1 MQLTPNYLPNGICL
15 NVLANSVTNAEA
27 CYAAA
32 EGHVVLGVLTKNYLS
47 DESAITDMRRY
58 QVAVNNAVSVGLGA
72 GSPQQSAMVARVA
85 AEIQPQHVNQVFTGV
100 ATSRALLGQADTVI
114 NGQADTVINGLVAP
128 SGEVGL
134 VNVATGPLSSQSAK
148 ANIPVA
154 TAITMLKDMNGTS
167 LKYFPMQGTAHL
179 EEFKAVAAACA
190 DNEFGLEPTGG
201 LDLTNCQQ
209 IVQIAVAAGVRQ
221 IIPHV
226 YSSIIDATTGET
238 QPEAVAQLLTIM
250 KQF

>member
-1 MQLTPNYLPNGICL
+1 
-15 NVLANSVTNAEA
+15 
-27 CYAAA
+27 
-32 EGHVVLGVLTKNYLS
+32 
-47 DESAITDMRRY
+47 
-58 QVAVNNAVSVGLGA
+58 
-72 GSPQQSAMVARVA
+72 MVARVA

-100 ATSRALLGQADTVI
+100 ATSRALL
-114 NGQADTVINGLVAP
+114 GQADTVINGLVAP

-154 TAITMLKDMNGTS
+154 TAITMLKDMGGTS

-201 LDLTNCQQ
+201 LDLTNFQQ

>member
-1 MQLTPNYLPNGICL
+1 
-15 NVLANSVTNAEA
+15 
-27 CYAAA
+27 
-32 EGHVVLGVLTKNYLS
+32 
-47 DESAITDMRRY
+47 
-58 QVAVNNAVSVGLGA
+58 
-72 GSPQQSAMVARVA
+72 
-85 AEIQPQHVNQVFTGV
+85 
-100 ATSRALLGQADTVI
+100 
-114 NGQADTVINGLVAP
+114 
-128 SGEVGL
+128 
-134 VNVATGPLSSQSAK
+134 
-148 ANIPVA
+148 
-154 TAITMLKDMNGTS
+154 
-167 LKYFPMQGTAHL
+167 MQGTAHL

-201 LDLTNCQQ
+201 LDLTNFQQ

>member
-58 QVAVNNAVSVGLGA
+58 QAAVNNAVSVGLGA

-114 NGQADTVINGLVAP
+114 NGLVAP

-154 TAITMLKDMNGTS
+154 TAITMLKDMDGTS

-201 LDLTNCQQ
+201 LDLTNFQQ